1 MKNFVFRSEWAQAAE
16 SLPEQVRAEFYAA
29 VIRYGTTGKT
39 SALKAQAAVA
49 FAFVRAQIDADEE
62 RRAEISRK
70 RSEAGAK
77 HTGNQYA
84 QPEPKPKKELKEPKE
99 TKKEI
104 PPTKFNEWL
113 KDHCPYIYANLKLP
127 TEEQVEKLK
136 QMYGAQLIADTCM
149 QIENRKDKRK
159 TYVNLYLTLRNWLKR
174 EGAPVEQVVRQ
185 YNVADAQ
192 FLQDY
197 PPELQQGIERKRRDA
212 ILGDY
217 PTLKETDNGTARV
230 WLILQLQDLAESCGV
245 KADAK
250 PLEQLADVMLTN
262 WGTFKVTEFLLFFY
276 RVKSGR
282 YERFYGRFDPL
293 KVTASFQIFLR
304 ELNEFYAQINN

>member
-1 MKNFVFRSEWAQAAE
+1 MKDFVFRSEWAQAAE
-16 SLPEQVRAEFYAA
+16 SLSEQVRAEFYAA

-39 SALKAQAAVA
+39 SALKAQTAIA

-84 QPEPKPKKELKEPKE
+84 KPEKKTPKEPKKEVPQ
-99 TKKEI
+99 
-104 PPTKFNEWL
+104 TKFNEWL
-113 KDHCPYIYANLKLP
+113 KRNCPYIYANLKLP

-136 QMYGAQLIADTCM
+136 QMYDAKLIADTCM

-174 EGAPVEQVVRQ
+174 EGTPVEQIVRQ

-192 FLQDY
+192 FLKDY
-197 PPELQQGIERKRRDA
+197 PSELQQGIESKQRDA
-212 ILGDY
+212 ILGEY
-217 PTLKETDNGTARV
+217 PTLKDTDDGTARV

-250 PLEQLADVMLTN
+250 PLEQLADIMLIN
-262 WGTFKVTEFLLFFY
+262 WGTCKVTEFLLFFY

-293 KVTASFQIFLR
+293 KVTASFQNFLR
-304 ELNEFYAQINN
+304 ERNEFYAQNL